1 MPCPLLPTP
10 RSYPH
15 VASTGTVNDKS
26 ELPQSVVNRPDPTP
40 CQCQTTRVVVY
51 GTVACQPRTEPVDV
65 SGINVNGTPS
75 SVATVADTGVP
86 AAHACRYTRTV
97 YTVDT

>member
-1 MPCPLLPTP
+1 MPCPLLPTL

-15 VASTGTVNDKS
+15 VASTGTVNDKL

-40 CQCQTTRVVVY
+40 CQCQTTRVVEY
-51 GTVACQPRTEPVDV
+51 GTVACQPRTALVDV

-75 SVATVADTGVP
+75 TVADTGVP